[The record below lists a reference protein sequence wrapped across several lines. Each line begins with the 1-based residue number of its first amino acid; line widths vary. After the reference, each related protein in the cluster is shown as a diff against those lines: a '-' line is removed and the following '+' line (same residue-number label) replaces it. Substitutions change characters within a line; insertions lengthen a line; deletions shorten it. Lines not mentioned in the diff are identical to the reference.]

1 MYPWRRI
8 LIPTDFSTA
17 SEWVFDDAVRV
28 AGSTGAEIVILHIR
42 MTRTSNPRELRF
54 PADPSVYE
62 YVEKTELEKLRNRV
76 RVANATIPTR
86 LLVKSAPDPG
96 AEICR
101 TAAEENA
108 DLIVMATHARHH
120 VAHLLVGGTTQSVLT
135 DPPAP
140 LLVIRYGIQKRRTMR
155 NIVVPVQPKE
165 ASWAAIDLAGAIA
178 TRERG
183 EVHLLTVSSA
193 ANRITA
199 EDQLAEV
206 AASRLRDV
214 SSSRAAVVGDD
225 INREIVRYTE
235 KSGADALFV
244 NSVDKPSP
252 LKLDIIR
259 HATVPVMIVPGAPGT

>member
-28 AGSTGAEIVILHIR
+28 AGATGAEIVILHIR
-42 MTRTSNPRELRF
+42 MTRASNPRELRF
-54 PADPSVYE
+54 PADPTVYE
-62 YVEKTELEKLRNRV
+62 YVEKTELDKLRNRV

-86 LLVKSAPDPG
+86 LIVKTAPEPG

-120 VAHLLVGGTTQSVLT
+120 VAHLLVGATTQSVLT

-140 LLVIRYGIQKRRTMR
+140 LLVIRYGIQKRRAMR
-155 NIVVPVQPKE
+155 NIVVPVQPQE
-165 ASWAAIDLAGAIA
+165 ASWASIDLAGAIA
-178 TRERG
+178 RRERG
-183 EVHLLTVSSA
+183 EVHLLTVSNA
-193 ANRITA
+193 ANRVTA
-199 EDQLAEV
+199 ENQLAEV
-206 AASRLRDV
+206 AANRLRDV
-214 SSSRAAVVGDD
+214 SSSRAIVIGDD

-252 LKLDIIR
+252 LRLDIIR
-259 HATVPVMIVPGAPGT
+259 HATVPVMMVPGVPVS

>member
-86 LLVKSAPDPG
+86 LLVKSGPDPG

-120 VAHLLVGGTTQSVLT
+120 VAHLLVGGTTQSAIT
-135 DPPAP
+135 DPAVPV
-140 LLVIRYGIQKRRTMR
+140 LVIRYGIQKRRTMR
-155 NIVVPVQPKE
+155 NIVVPVQPGE
-165 ASWAAIDLAGAIA
+165 TSWAAIDLAGAIA
-178 TRERG
+178 SRERG

-193 ANRITA
+193 ANRTA
-199 EDQLAEV
+199 ADHQLVEV
-206 AASRLRDV
+206 VASRLRDV
-214 SSSRAAVVGDD
+214 GSTRATIVGDD

-235 KSGADALFV
+235 KRGADALFV

-259 HATVPVMIVPGAPGT
+259 HATVPVMIVSATAA